1 MSWKQPI
8 PTDIQYDDRF
18 TALDRAI
25 FREVLTLC
33 QRQDTVVQFRQAGKS
48 YAVDLKRGQC
58 IFKVAEFAAQLN
70 HTRQKIRGSLS
81 ILSKWYS
88 EMDIKGMPYGCIIT
102 VKNYDE
108 LTKMDNETN
117 MQRTF
122 KEQSKNNESTAK
134 ENVER
139 VENVKNNIYI
149 GEVVSRY
156 TDKINSQSKL
166 TDKARDKIST
176 RLKTYSKEDLFRAID
191 NFSNDSWWM
200 QNNAHRGIAWFFHS
214 DDRIEQFLLFETKK
228 KRRVVDITK

>member
-1 MSWKQPI
+1 MDNGFVSLHRKLLDWEW
-8 PTDIQYDDRF
+8 YDDINVKVLFIHLLLKANWKEKDWHGINIKRGSF
-18 TALDRAI
+18 ITSINKLAVETHLSPMQVRVALDKLI
-25 FREVLTLC
+25 LTNEITKVSNREY
-33 QRQDTVVQFRQAGKS
+33 TV
-48 YAVDLKRGQC
+48 
-58 IFKVAEFAAQLN
+58 
-70 HTRQKIRGSLS
+70 
-81 ILSKWYS
+81 
-88 EMDIKGMPYGCIIT
+88 IT
-102 VKNYDE
+102 VNNYCLYQDSN
-108 LTKMDNETN
+108 TQDNEPVTN
-117 MQRTF
+117 QQHTDN
-122 KEQSKNNESTAK
+122 KPVTTTNKDNKDNK
-134 ENVER
+134 EN
-139 VENVKNNIYI
+139 NNIYV